1 MGNAQISSCHWWE
14 RTEKHECSGLADL
27 FDFHTHKIMY
37 IFLQPAH
44 TKACTKEVR
53 IINGRSPWVSPG
65 ATKEGLQKRPQEPEE
80 ARADAGFLWFF
91 VMGFSL
97 LSEME
102 FFAVP
107 KNGISLN
114 I

>member
-65 ATKEGLQKRPQEPEE
+65 ATKEGLQKRPQKKRELTP
-80 ARADAGFLWFF
+80 
-91 VMGFSL
+91 VSCGFSF
-97 LSEME
+97 SEMM
-102 FFAVP
+102 FIWTDKMV
-107 KNGISLN
+107 
-114 I
+114 

>member
-1 MGNAQISSCHWWE
+1 MGCSVVLQSSL
-14 RTEKHECSGLADL
+14 RIL
-27 FDFHTHKIMY
+27 FCDDSRFYLYLQDMY

-91 VMGFSL
+91 V
-97 LSEME
+97 
-102 FFAVP
+102 
-107 KNGISLN
+107 
-114 I
+114 

>member
-1 MGNAQISSCHWWE
+1 MRKFQVVIGGRGRKNMSALAWQIC
-14 RTEKHECSGLADL
+14 LI
-27 FDFHTHKIMY
+27 HTHKIMY

-91 VMGFSL
+91 V
-97 LSEME
+97 
-102 FFAVP
+102 
-107 KNGISLN
+107 
-114 I
+114 

>member
-27 FDFHTHKIMY
+27 FDFHTHKITY

-53 IINGRSPWVSPG
+53 IINGQSPWVSPG
-65 ATKEGLQKRPQEPEE
+65 ATKEGLQKRPQEPGE
-80 ARADAGFLWFF
+80 AGADTGFLWFF
-91 VMGFSL
+91 VVIHPEKRACRFK
-97 LSEME
+97 EKT
-102 FFAVP
+102 FV
-107 KNGISLN
+107 
-114 I
+114 